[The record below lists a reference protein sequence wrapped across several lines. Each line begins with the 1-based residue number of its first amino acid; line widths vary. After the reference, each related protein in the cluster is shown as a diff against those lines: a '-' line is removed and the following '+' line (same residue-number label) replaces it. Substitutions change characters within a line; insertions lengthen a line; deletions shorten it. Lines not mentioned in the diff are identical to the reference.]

1 MFAQTRIIQYYV
13 CLGAASGKECKVFM
27 KTVEKLSKKIKLT
40 ETEKEI
46 LEYMVENLDALPK
59 LSSRKLAEKTY
70 TSPTTIVRF
79 VKKLGYQN
87 YNDFKY
93 NIISKLKNSDEESQ
107 INVHEKALSVLN
119 KVEKMQNEAV
129 NDFKN
134 KISLE
139 TFQKV
144 IDECSKHQY
153 IDIIANDCN
162 SILGKYAMHYFTSLG
177 KIVQVY
183 HEKDQQIY
191 ASMNLP
197 SDHLIF
203 IISKYALNE
212 TLLNCALTL
221 KRRHITTIA
230 ITNHQ
235 ENSLS
240 KRCDYVIPVSFYT
253 NKDRFDEFQFHMT
266 VKYIFDCLFSVLYSY
281 DMEKAKQIEKIH
293 TDIFFDKM

>member
-1 MFAQTRIIQYYV
+1 
-13 CLGAASGKECKVFM
+13 
-27 KTVEKLSKKIKLT
+27 
-40 ETEKEI
+40 
-46 LEYMVENLDALPK
+46 MVENLDVLPK

-93 NIISKLKNSDEESQ
+93 NIISKLKNNNEESQ
-107 INVHEKALSVLN
+107 ITSHEKALSVLN
-119 KVEKMQNEAV
+119 KVEKIQIEAM

-139 TFQKV
+139 TFQEI
-144 IDECSKHQY
+144 IDACYQHQY

-162 SILGKYAMHYFTSLG
+162 AILGKYALHYLSSLG

-183 HEKDQQIY
+183 HETDQQIY
-191 ASMNLP
+191 ASMNVP
-197 SDHLIF
+197 HDHLVI
-203 IISKYALNE
+203 IISKYALHE

-221 KRRHITTIA
+221 KRRHIKTIA

-235 ENSLS
+235 ENILS
-240 KRCDYVIPVSFYT
+240 KRCDYVLAIPFYT
-253 NKDRFDEFQFHMT
+253 NKDRFDELQFHIT
-266 VKYIFDCLFSVLYSY
+266 VKYIFDCLFSTLYSY
-281 DMEKAKQIEKIH
+281 DIEKAKQMTKVH
-293 TDIFFDKM
+293 TAIFFDKM

>member
-1 MFAQTRIIQYYV
+1 
-13 CLGAASGKECKVFM
+13 M
-27 KTVEKLSKKIKLT
+27 KIVEELSKKIKLT

-46 LEYMVENLDALPK
+46 LEYMVENLDVLPK

-93 NIISKLKNSDEESQ
+93 NIISKLKNSNEESQ
-107 INVHEKALSVLN
+107 ITSHEKALSVLN
-119 KVEKMQNEAV
+119 KVEKIQIEAM

-134 KISLE
+134 KIFLE
-139 TFQKV
+139 TFQE
-144 IDECSKHQY
+144 IIEACNQHQY

-162 SILGKYAMHYFTSLG
+162 AILGKYALHYLSSLG
-177 KIVQVY
+177 KMVHVY
-183 HEKDQQIY
+183 HETNQQIY
-191 ASMNLP
+191 ASMNVP
-197 SDHLIF
+197 HDHLVI
-203 IISKYALNE
+203 IISKYALHE

-221 KRRHITTIA
+221 KRRHIKTIA

-235 ENSLS
+235 ENTLS
-240 KRCDYVIPVSFYT
+240 KRCDYVIPISFYT
-253 NKDRFDEFQFHMT
+253 NRDAFDELQFHMT

-281 DMEKAKQIEKIH
+281 DMEKAKQISKIH

>member
-1 MFAQTRIIQYYV
+1 MSFFIYNKIRGDY
-13 CLGAASGKECKVFM
+13 M
-27 KTVEKLSKKIKLT
+27 KIVEELSKKIKLT

-46 LEYMVENLDALPK
+46 LEYMVENLDSLTS
-59 LSSRKLAEKTY
+59 LSSRELARKTY

-93 NIISKLKNSDEESQ
+93 NIISKLKNRNEESQ
-107 INVHEKALSVLN
+107 ITSHEDALTVLN
-119 KVEKMQNEAV
+119 KVEKIQIEAMHE
-129 NDFKN
+129 FKN

-144 IDECSKHQY
+144 IDECSKYQY

-235 ENSLS
+235 ENSLF

>member
-1 MFAQTRIIQYYV
+1 MKII
-13 CLGAASGKECKVFM
+13 E
-27 KTVEKLSKKIKLT
+27 ELSKKIKLT

-46 LEYMVENLDALPK
+46 LEYMVENLDVLPK

-93 NIISKLKNSDEESQ
+93 NIISKLKNNNEESQ
-107 INVHEKALSVLN
+107 ITSHEKALSVLN
-119 KVEKMQNEAV
+119 KVEKIQIEAM

-139 TFQKV
+139 TFQEI
-144 IDECSKHQY
+144 IDACYQHQY

-162 SILGKYAMHYFTSLG
+162 AILGKYALHYLSSLG

-183 HEKDQQIY
+183 HETDQQIY
-191 ASMNLP
+191 ASMNVP
-197 SDHLIF
+197 HDHLVI
-203 IISKYALNE
+203 IISKYALHE

-221 KRRHITTIA
+221 KRRHIKTIA

-235 ENSLS
+235 ENTLS
-240 KRCDYVIPVSFYT
+240 KRCDYVLAIPFYT
-253 NKDRFDEFQFHMT
+253 NKDRFDELQFHMT
-266 VKYIFDCLFSVLYSY
+266 VKYIFDCLFSTLYSY
-281 DMEKAKQIEKIH
+281 DIEKAKQISKIH
-293 TDIFFDKM
+293 TAIFFDKM

>member
-1 MFAQTRIIQYYV
+1 MNI
-13 CLGAASGKECKVFM
+13 
-27 KTVEKLSKKIKLT
+27 VEELSKKIKLT

-107 INVHEKALSVLN
+107 IKVHEEALSVLN
-119 KVEKMQNEAV
+119 KVEKMQKEAM
-129 NDFKN
+129 NDFKS
-134 KISLE
+134 KISIE
-139 TFQKV
+139 TFQEIINV
-144 IDECSKHQY
+144 CDQYQY

-162 SILGKYAMHYFTSLG
+162 AILGKYALHYLSSLG
-177 KIVQVY
+177 KIVHVY
-183 HEKDQQIY
+183 HETNQQIY
-191 ASMNLP
+191 ASMNVP
-197 SDHLIF
+197 TDHLVI
-203 IISKYALNE
+203 IISKYALHE

-221 KRRHITTIA
+221 KRRRIKTLA

-235 ENSLS
+235 ENTLS
-240 KRCDYVIPVSFYT
+240 KRCDYVIPIPFYT
-253 NKDRFDEFQFHMT
+253 NKDRFDELQFHMT
-266 VKYIFDCLFSVLYSY
+266 TKYIFDCLFSVLYSY
-281 DMEKAKQIEKIH
+281 DIEKAKQMTKIH

>member
-1 MFAQTRIIQYYV
+1 MSFFIYNKIR
-13 CLGAASGKECKVFM
+13 GDFM
-27 KTVEKLSKKIKLT
+27 KIVEELSKKIKLT

-59 LSSRKLAEKTY
+59 LSSRKLAERTY

-93 NIISKLKNSDEESQ
+93 NIISKLKNRNEESQ
-107 INVHEKALSVLN
+107 ITSHEDALTVLN
-119 KVEKMQNEAV
+119 KVEKIQIEAMHE
-129 NDFKN
+129 FKN

-144 IDECSKHQY
+144 IDECSKYQY

-183 HEKDQQIY
+183 HETNQQIY
-191 ASMNLP
+191 ASMNVP
-197 SDHLIF
+197 QDHLVI
-203 IISKYALNE
+203 IISKYALHE

>member
-1 MFAQTRIIQYYV
+1 M
-13 CLGAASGKECKVFM
+13 CLGVASGKECKVFM
-27 KTVEKLSKKIKLT
+27 NIVEELSKKIKLT

-46 LEYMVENLDALPK
+46 LEYIVENLDSLTS
-59 LSSRKLAEKTY
+59 LSSRELARKTY

-79 VKKLGYQN
+79 VKKLGYKN

-93 NIISKLKNSDEESQ
+93 NIISKLKNRNEESQ
-107 INVHEKALSVLN
+107 ITSHEDALTVLN
-119 KVEKMQNEAV
+119 KVEKMQIEAMHE
-129 NDFKN
+129 FKN

-144 IDECSKHQY
+144 IDECSKYQY
-153 IDIIANDCN
+153 IDIIAHDCN

-183 HEKDQQIY
+183 HEKNQQIY

-197 SDHLIF
+197 RDHLIF

-221 KRRHITTIA
+221 KRRHITTVA

>member
-1 MFAQTRIIQYYV
+1 MYH
-13 CLGAASGKECKVFM
+13 KVRGDFM
-27 KTVEKLSKKIKLT
+27 NIVEELSKKIKLT

-107 INVHEKALSVLN
+107 IKVHEEALSVLN
-119 KVEKMQNEAV
+119 KVEKMQKEAM
-129 NDFKN
+129 NDFKS
-134 KISLE
+134 KISIE
-139 TFQKV
+139 TFQEIINV
-144 IDECSKHQY
+144 CDQYQY

-162 SILGKYAMHYFTSLG
+162 AILGKYALHYLSSLG
-177 KIVQVY
+177 KIVHVY
-183 HEKDQQIY
+183 HETNQQIY
-191 ASMNLP
+191 ASMNVP
-197 SDHLIF
+197 TDHLVI
-203 IISKYALNE
+203 IISKYALHE

-221 KRRHITTIA
+221 KRRRIKTLA

-235 ENSLS
+235 ENTLS
-240 KRCDYVIPVSFYT
+240 KRCDYVIPIPFYT
-253 NKDRFDEFQFHMT
+253 NKDCFDELQFHMT
-266 VKYIFDCLFSVLYSY
+266 TKYIFDCLFSVLYSY
-281 DMEKAKQIEKIH
+281 DIEKAKQMTKIH

>member
-1 MFAQTRIIQYYV
+1 MSFFIYNRIR
-13 CLGAASGKECKVFM
+13 GDFM
-27 KTVEKLSKKIKLT
+27 KIVEALSKKIQLT

-119 KVEKMQNEAV
+119 KVEKMQKEAI

-134 KISLE
+134 KISLD
-139 TFQKV
+139 TFQEI
-144 IDECSKHQY
+144 IDVCDQYQY

-162 SILGKYAMHYFTSLG
+162 AILGKYALHYLSSLG

-183 HEKDQQIY
+183 YETNQQIY
-191 ASMNLP
+191 ASMNVP
-197 SDHLIF
+197 TDHLVI
-203 IISKYALNE
+203 IISKYALHE

-221 KRRHITTIA
+221 KRRHIKTIA

-235 ENSLS
+235 ENTLS
-240 KRCDYVIPVSFYT
+240 KRCDYVIPIPFYT
-253 NKDRFDEFQFHMT
+253 NKDRFDELQFHMM

-281 DMEKAKQIEKIH
+281 DMEKAKQISKIH

>member
-1 MFAQTRIIQYYV
+1 MKII
-13 CLGAASGKECKVFM
+13 E
-27 KTVEKLSKKIKLT
+27 ELSKKIKLT

-46 LEYMVENLDALPK
+46 LEYMVENLDILPK

-107 INVHEKALSVLN
+107 INVHEEALSVLN
-119 KVEKMQNEAV
+119 KVEKMQKEAM

-139 TFQKV
+139 TFQE
-144 IDECSKHQY
+144 IIEACNQYQY

-162 SILGKYAMHYFTSLG
+162 AILGKYALHYLSSLG
-177 KIVQVY
+177 KMVRVY
-183 HEKDQQIY
+183 HETNQQIY
-191 ASMNLP
+191 ASMNVP
-197 SDHLIF
+197 HDHLVI
-203 IISKYALNE
+203 IISKYALHE

-221 KRRHITTIA
+221 KRRHIKTIA

-235 ENSLS
+235 ENTLA

-253 NKDRFDEFQFHMT
+253 NRDAFDELQFHMT
-266 VKYIFDCLFSVLYSY
+266 VKYIFDCLCKF
-281 DMEKAKQIEKIH
+281 M
-293 TDIFFDKM
+293 

>member
-1 MFAQTRIIQYYV
+1 MYH
-13 CLGAASGKECKVFM
+13 KVRGDFM
-27 KTVEKLSKKIKLT
+27 NIVEELSKKIKLT

-107 INVHEKALSVLN
+107 IKVHEEALSVLN
-119 KVEKMQNEAV
+119 KVEKMQKEAM
-129 NDFKN
+129 NDFKS
-134 KISLE
+134 KISIE
-139 TFQKV
+139 TFQEIINV
-144 IDECSKHQY
+144 CDQYQY

-162 SILGKYAMHYFTSLG
+162 AILGKYALHYLSSLG
-177 KIVQVY
+177 KIVHVY
-183 HEKDQQIY
+183 HETNQQIY
-191 ASMNLP
+191 ASMNVP
-197 SDHLIF
+197 TDHLVI
-203 IISKYALNE
+203 IISKYALHE

-221 KRRHITTIA
+221 KRRRIKTLA

-235 ENSLS
+235 ENTLS
-240 KRCDYVIPVSFYT
+240 KRCDYVIPIPFYT
-253 NKDRFDEFQFHMT
+253 NKDRFDELQFHMT
-266 VKYIFDCLFSVLYSY
+266 TKYIFDCLFSVLYSY
-281 DMEKAKQIEKIH
+281 DIEKAKQMTKIH

>member
-1 MFAQTRIIQYYV
+1 
-13 CLGAASGKECKVFM
+13 
-27 KTVEKLSKKIKLT
+27 
-40 ETEKEI
+40 
-46 LEYMVENLDALPK
+46 MVENLDSLTS
-59 LSSRKLAEKTY
+59 LSSRELARKTY

-93 NIISKLKNSDEESQ
+93 NIISKLKNRNEESQ
-107 INVHEKALSVLN
+107 ITSHEDALTVLN
-119 KVEKMQNEAV
+119 KVEKIQIEAMHE
-129 NDFKN
+129 FKN

-144 IDECSKHQY
+144 IDECSKYQY

-235 ENSLS
+235 ENFLS
-240 KRCDYVIPVSFYT
+240 KRCDYVIPVSFT
-253 NKDRFDEFQFHMT
+253 QIKIVLMNFNFLMT
-266 VKYIFDCLFSVLYSY
+266 VKYILIVYFRFYILMIWKKQNKLKRFIQIFSLTRCNNVTSCFF
-281 DMEKAKQIEKIH
+281 
-293 TDIFFDKM
+293 IFVNNVTQLLQSLVQMLSFFIMTIGGARK

>member
-1 MFAQTRIIQYYV
+1 MKII
-13 CLGAASGKECKVFM
+13 E
-27 KTVEKLSKKIKLT
+27 ELSKKIKLT

-46 LEYMVENLDALPK
+46 LEYMVGNLDVLPK

-93 NIISKLKNSDEESQ
+93 NIISKLKNNNEESQ
-107 INVHEKALSVLN
+107 ITSHEKALSILN
-119 KVEKMQNEAV
+119 KVEKIQIEAM

-139 TFQKV
+139 TFQEI
-144 IDECSKHQY
+144 IDACYQYQY

-162 SILGKYAMHYFTSLG
+162 AILGKYALHYLSSLG
-177 KIVQVY
+177 KMVHVY
-183 HEKDQQIY
+183 HETNQQIY
-191 ASMNLP
+191 ASMNVP
-197 SDHLIF
+197 HDHLVI
-203 IISKYALNE
+203 IISKYALHE

-221 KRRHITTIA
+221 KRRHIKTIA

-235 ENSLS
+235 ENTLS
-240 KRCDYVIPVSFYT
+240 KRCDYVLAIPFYT
-253 NKDRFDEFQFHMT
+253 NKDRFDELQFHMT
-266 VKYIFDCLFSVLYSY
+266 VKYIFDCLFSTLYSY
-281 DMEKAKQIEKIH
+281 DIEKAKQISKIH
-293 TDIFFDKM
+293 TAIFFDKM

>member
-1 MFAQTRIIQYYV
+1 MKII
-13 CLGAASGKECKVFM
+13 E
-27 KTVEKLSKKIKLT
+27 ELSKKIKLT

-46 LEYMVENLDALPK
+46 LEYIVENLDVLPK

-93 NIISKLKNSDEESQ
+93 NIISKLKNNNEESQ
-107 INVHEKALSVLN
+107 ITSHEKALSVLN
-119 KVEKMQNEAV
+119 KVEKIQIEAM

-139 TFQKV
+139 TFQEI
-144 IDECSKHQY
+144 IDACYQYQY

-162 SILGKYAMHYFTSLG
+162 AILGKYALHYLSSLG
-177 KIVQVY
+177 KMVHVY
-183 HEKDQQIY
+183 HETNQQIY
-191 ASMNLP
+191 ASMNVP
-197 SDHLIF
+197 HDHLVI
-203 IISKYALNE
+203 IISKYALHE

-221 KRRHITTIA
+221 KRRHIKTIA

-235 ENSLS
+235 ENTLS
-240 KRCDYVIPVSFYT
+240 KRCDYVLAIPFYT
-253 NKDRFDEFQFHMT
+253 NKDRFDELQFHMT
-266 VKYIFDCLFSVLYSY
+266 VKYIFDCLFSTLYSY
-281 DMEKAKQIEKIH
+281 DIEKAKQISKIH
-293 TDIFFDKM
+293 TAIFFDKM

>member
-1 MFAQTRIIQYYV
+1 
-13 CLGAASGKECKVFM
+13 M
-27 KTVEKLSKKIKLT
+27 KNIEELSKKIKLT

-46 LEYMVENLDALPK
+46 HEYMVENLDVLPK

-93 NIISKLKNSDEESQ
+93 NIISKLKNNNEESQ
-107 INVHEKALSVLN
+107 ITSHEKALSVLN
-119 KVEKMQNEAV
+119 KVEKIQIEAM

-139 TFQKV
+139 TFQEI
-144 IDECSKHQY
+144 IDVCYQHQY

-162 SILGKYAMHYFTSLG
+162 AILGKYALHYLSSLG
-177 KIVQVY
+177 KMVHVY
-183 HEKDQQIY
+183 HETNQQIY
-191 ASMNLP
+191 ASMNVP
-197 SDHLIF
+197 HDHLVI
-203 IISKYALNE
+203 IISKYALHE

-221 KRRHITTIA
+221 KRRHIKTIA

-235 ENSLS
+235 ENTLS
-240 KRCDYVIPVSFYT
+240 KRCDYVLAIPFYT
-253 NKDRFDEFQFHMT
+253 NKDRFDELQFHMT
-266 VKYIFDCLFSVLYSY
+266 VKYIFDCLFSTLYSY
-281 DMEKAKQIEKIH
+281 DIEKAKQISKIH
-293 TDIFFDKM
+293 TAIFFDKM